1 VATRSLDHV
10 VKASGRLVDLTL
22 PIRPGEGRFGLLTE
36 FATEMSFADAA
47 WQGSTFKMF
56 AHTGTHIDAPVHF
69 LEGAAGIDSASLPSL
84 VGQGWIF
91 DLSSVGERH
100 AITAGELADADPGLR
115 PGTIAVLRTDWTDRA
130 FGTEGFLDGS
140 PYLTLEAA
148 RWLVDRGVT
157 AILYDFSEEYRV
169 REPGFRGEECEIHH
183 LILGS
188 GIYNVEYVTNLG
200 ALRSASPT
208 IVALPLKLAGL
219 DGSPARVIA
228 IDGDA

>member
-1 VATRSLDHV
+1 MTDSVDCV
-10 VKASGRLVDLTL
+10 VTASGKLVDLTL
-22 PIRPGEGRFGLLTE
+22 PIQAGEGRFGLLTE
-36 FATEMSFADAA
+36 FETEVSFADAA

-69 LEGAAGIDSASLPSL
+69 LEGGQGIDRAPLRSL
-84 VGQGWIF
+84 VGEGWIF
-91 DLSSVGERH
+91 DLSSVRERH
-100 AITAGELADADPGLR
+100 EITPADLERTDPGLR
-115 PGTIAVLRTDWTDRA
+115 EGTIAVLRTDWTDRA
-130 FGTEGFLDGS
+130 FGTERFLEDS

-148 RWLVDRGVT
+148 HWLVERNVT

-169 REPGFRGEECEIHH
+169 REPGFRGEDCEIHH
-183 LILGS
+183 LILGR
-188 GIYNVEYVTNLG
+188 GIHNVEYVTNLG
-200 ALRSASPT
+200 AVRSPSPT